1 VKVKQLKRPGILLD
15 FEQDGGYG
23 HQVLVEGRAAVDP
36 LDTLGEPASVALEI
50 SIPHRKLLKDVI
62 TS

>member
-36 LDTLGEPASVALEI
+36 LDTLGEPGV
-50 SIPHRKLLKDVI
+50 V
-62 TS
+62 